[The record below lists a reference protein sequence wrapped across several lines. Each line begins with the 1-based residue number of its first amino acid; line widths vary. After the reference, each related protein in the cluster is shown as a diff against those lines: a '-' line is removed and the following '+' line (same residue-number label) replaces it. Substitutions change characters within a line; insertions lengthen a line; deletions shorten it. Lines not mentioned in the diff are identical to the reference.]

1 MTGPDSLPYRP
12 CVGVMLFDAQ
22 GRVFVGRRIDTP
34 EAWQMPQGGIDRGEE
49 PEAAALREM
58 EEEIGTAAAVI
69 EAATADWLAYDLPDH
84 LVGKLWGGRWR
95 GQRQKW
101 FACRFTGADHDIRLD
116 TAHPEFDAWRWVGLD
131 ELTALI
137 VPFKRSIYAAVV
149 AELGPVVRRA
159 VTETREAGRS

>member
-1 MTGPDSLPYRP
+1 MTDPASLPYRP
-12 CVGVMLFDAQ
+12 CVGIMLFDDG

-34 EAWQMPQGGIDRGEE
+34 EAWQMPQGGIDDGET
-49 PEAAALREM
+49 PEAAALREL

-69 EAATADWLAYDLPDH
+69 EAATAGWLDYDLPGH

-101 FACRFTGADHDIRLD
+101 FACRFTGTDDDIRLE

-131 ELTALI
+131 ELTGLI
-137 VPFKRSIYAAVV
+137 VPFKRAIYAAVV
-149 AELGPVVRRA
+149 AELGPAVRRA
-159 VTETREAGRS
+159 ATRT